1 MTGTQG
7 GQFGKLTSRQEGRGT
22 HARRKHAS
30 RQVGRQSLAR
40 ADALTW
46 LDAVTGCKTKY
57 CMHFLLAV
65 RSVRADNSSSSA
77 TFALSLRGKT
87 KQKKCT
93 VSRGGTGFV
102 LHLNSSRSHWL
113 FYRSLLP
120 PRPPPPRSNHRC
132 HFPRLPRFC
141 VRI

>member
-1 MTGTQG
+1 MQDAG
-7 GQFGKLTSRQEGRGT
+7 
-22 HARRKHAS
+22 

-46 LDAVTGCKTKY
+46 LDAATGCKTND
-57 CMHFLLAV
+57 CMHCLLTV

-87 KQKKCT
+87 KQKKFI

-102 LHLNSSRSHWL
+102 LHINSSRSHWL
-113 FYRSLLP
+113 FVVDLSFLLLLLALIVVI
-120 PRPPPPRSNHRC
+120 
-132 HFPRLPRFC
+132 FLVFLAF
-141 VRI
+141 VFVFDVFFFFFFLLF